1 MLELASQHEYA
12 TLMNWQKSSVPR
24 YPSVMTSLPMYKT
37 EFCDRARWREMVG
50 WIHHDVAEESQRTQI
65 ALDTLQLENSQGVV
79 GVVRESFSGHMVAGC
94 YSAALA
100 GGVVS
105 IGALRIDRNDVFDQT
120 RLMLRS
126 ALSQYEPKRVELV
139 QAIATEFTELE
150 RQVLDGIGLDYLA
163 HLDHLVLFVDD
174 EKRTSAQALDAL
186 RSTAQGLRLSE
197 FRDGDEELLE
207 QIVAASYIDTL
218 DCPLL
223 GDLRTGKAAVEGYL
237 MARDQRHSWWLAECA
252 GERVG
257 CLLLWERAPAIWEI
271 TYMGIIPSVRGRKFG
286 SVLLEAAIAITV
298 QLGARQLVLSVD
310 RENEPA
316 IRLYHQRGFY
326 CYNSTEVWFG
336 GNSVI
341 VKE

>member
-1 MLELASQHEYA
+1 
-12 TLMNWQKSSVPR
+12 MNRQKSSAPR

-50 WIHHDVAEESQRTQI
+50 WIHHDGTEESQRSEM
-65 ALDTLQLENSQGVV
+65 ALDTLQKEQSQGVV

-94 YSAALA
+94 YSAAVA

-105 IGALRIDRNDVFDQT
+105 IGAIRIDRNDVFEHT
-120 RLMLRS
+120 KNMLQL
-126 ALSQYEPKRVELV
+126 ALGQYDPNQVELV
-139 QAIATEFTELE
+139 QAIAAEFTILE
-150 RQVLDGIGLDYLA
+150 RQVLEGIGLGYLA
-163 HLDHLVLFVDD
+163 HLDHLVLFLDQ
-174 EKRTSAQALDAL
+174 EKRASSQALEAL
-186 RSTAQGLRLSE
+186 EGKAQGLRLFE
-197 FRDGDEELLE
+197 FREGDEEALE
-207 QIVAASYIDTL
+207 EIVTASYIDTL

-237 MARDQRHSWWLAECA
+237 AARDQRHSWWLAEFA

-257 CLLLWERAPAIWEI
+257 CLLLWERAPAVWEI
-271 TYMGIIPSVRGRKFG
+271 TYMGIIPSARGRKFG
-286 SVLLEAAIAITV
+286 AVLLEAAIAITV

-310 RENEPA
+310 RENDPA
-316 IRLYHQRGFY
+316 TRLYHQRGFY

-336 GNSVI
+336 GNGVI